1 MRKKHTEAEQKLVA
15 ETYKT
20 ADTFKELRSVARRR
34 SKSRSRR
41 RRRPEVDQ
49 EKWLLF
55 SLGARGEV
63 RGSYLLLALL
73 MPECQEI

>member
-1 MRKKHTEAEQKLVA
+1 MRKKQTEAEQKLVA

-20 ADTFKELRSVARRR
+20 ADTFKELRSVAGRR

-49 EKWLLF
+49 EK
-55 SLGARGEV
+55 
-63 RGSYLLLALL
+63 
-73 MPECQEI
+73 